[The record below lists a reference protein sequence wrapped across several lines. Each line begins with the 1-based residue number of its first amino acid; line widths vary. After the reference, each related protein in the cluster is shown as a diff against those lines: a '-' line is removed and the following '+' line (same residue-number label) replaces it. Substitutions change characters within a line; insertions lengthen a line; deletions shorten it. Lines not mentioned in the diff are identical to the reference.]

1 MPYEVKLTIF
11 ILLAIFVFG
20 GILFWFLFPLI
31 RRKLFSS
38 RYKRFYYDYVNH
50 VVKYNDFY
58 LINNLAFDVGDA
70 QTLSIDHL
78 IGGDKYIYVIIDYY
92 VDGGIKIDP
101 LQPISYVY
109 KKDDKKFEIANPLQV
124 VAHSMTKLSSLS
136 CISSEFLV
144 GIVLINDDCNVVS
157 IENGSSPVNIVRLR
171 ELSKFIGEYEKRP
184 VKPFVSRQLWQAI
197 QDLHTIKENV
207 QSRKKQ

>member
-109 KKDDKKFEIANPLQV
+109 KKDDKKFEIANHLQV

-136 CISSEFLV
+136 GISSEFLV

>member
-11 ILLAIFVFG
+11 ILLAILVFG

-31 RRKLFSS
+31 QRKLFSS

-50 VVKYNDFY
+50 VVKMNDFY
-58 LINNLAFDVGDA
+58 LINNLAFDVGDT

-109 KKDDKKFEIANPLQV
+109 KKNEKKFEIANPLQV
-124 VAHSMTKLSSLS
+124 VTHSMNKLSSLS
-136 CISSEFLV
+136 GISSEFLV
-144 GIVLINDDCNVVS
+144 GIVLINNDCNAVS
-157 IENGSSPVNIVRLR
+157 VENGSSPVKIARLR

-184 VKPFVSRQLWQAI
+184 VKPFVARQLWQAI

>member
-11 ILLAIFVFG
+11 ILLAILVFG

-31 RRKLFSS
+31 QRKLFSS

-50 VVKYNDFY
+50 VVKMNDFY

-109 KKDDKKFEIANPLQV
+109 KKNEKKFEIANPLQV
-124 VAHSMTKLSSLS
+124 VTHSMNKLSSLS
-136 CISSEFLV
+136 GISSEFLV
-144 GIVLINDDCNVVS
+144 GIVLINNDCNVVS
-157 IENGSSPVNIVRLR
+157 VENGSSPVKIVRLR

-184 VKPFVSRQLWQAI
+184 VKPFVARQLWQAI
-197 QDLHTIKENV
+197 QDLNTIKENV

>member
-11 ILLAIFVFG
+11 ILLAILVFG

-31 RRKLFSS
+31 QRKLFSS

-50 VVKYNDFY
+50 VVKMNDFY
-58 LINNLAFDVGDA
+58 LINNLAFDVGDT

-109 KKDDKKFEIANPLQV
+109 KKNEKKFEIANPLQV
-124 VAHSMTKLSSLS
+124 VTHSMNKLSSLS
-136 CISSEFLV
+136 GISSEFLV
-144 GIVLINDDCNVVS
+144 GIVLINNDCNVISV
-157 IENGSSPVNIVRLR
+157 ENGLSPVKIVRLR

-184 VKPFVSRQLWQAI
+184 VKPFVARQLWQAI

>member
-1 MPYEVKLTIF
+1 MPHEVKFTIF

-20 GILFWFLFPLI
+20 GILFWFLSPLI

-78 IGGDKYIYVIIDYY
+78 IGGNKYIYVIIDYY

-136 CISSEFLV
+136 GISSEFLV

-171 ELSKFIGEYEKRP
+171 ELSKFIGEYEKRS

>member
-1 MPYEVKLTIF
+1 MPYEVKITIF
-11 ILLAIFVFG
+11 TLLALLVFG
-20 GILFWFLFPLI
+20 GILFWFLFPLV
-31 RRKLFSS
+31 RKKLFSS

-70 QTLSIDHL
+70 QTLNIDHL

-92 VDGGIKIDP
+92 GDGGIRIEP
-101 LQPISYVY
+101 LKPISYVY

-124 VAHSMTKLSSLS
+124 VAHSMNKLSSLS
-136 CISSEFLV
+136 GISSEFLV
-144 GIVLINDDCNVVS
+144 GIVLLNDDCNVVS
-157 IENGSSPVNIVRLR
+157 VENSSSPVNIVRLR
-171 ELSKFIGEYEKRP
+171 ELSKFIENYEKRP

>member
-1 MPYEVKLTIF
+1 MPYEVKFTIF
-11 ILLAIFVFG
+11 ILLTIFVFG
-20 GILFWFLFPLI
+20 GILFWFLSPLI

-78 IGGDKYIYVIIDYY
+78 IGGNKYIYVIIDYY

-136 CISSEFLV
+136 GISSEFLV

-171 ELSKFIGEYEKRP
+171 ELSKFIGEYEKRS

>member
-11 ILLAIFVFG
+11 ILLAILVFG
-20 GILFWFLFPLI
+20 GILFWLLFPLI
-31 RRKLFSS
+31 QRKLFSS

-50 VVKYNDFY
+50 VVKMNDFY
-58 LINNLAFDVGDA
+58 LINNLAFDVGDT

-109 KKDDKKFEIANPLQV
+109 KKNEKKFEIANPLQV
-124 VAHSMTKLSSLS
+124 VTHSMNKLSSLS
-136 CISSEFLV
+136 GISSEFLV
-144 GIVLINDDCNVVS
+144 GIVLINNDCNVVS
-157 IENGSSPVNIVRLR
+157 VENGLSPVKIVRLR

-184 VKPFVSRQLWQAI
+184 VKPFVARQLWQAI